1 MEDIQEIR
9 HRANEARFASIDEK
23 LDKLLR
29 ETAYIRELGQD
40 SEVFSKWMRRI
51 GRLIIWIGG
60 IAVAVASVFGLSK
73 FFER

>member
-1 MEDIQEIR
+1 VEDIQEIR